1 MGTNGYLLIN
11 FNKNVRS
18 KIHESKF
25 SINKDRHR
33 EPTEALSLVFT
44 VKTVSSGTPKKL
56 DKSTKNQYH
65 LLLTMHNTNTVTNTT
80 EKMI

>member
-1 MGTNGYLLIN
+1 MGTNGYLLIS

-44 VKTVSSGTPKKL
+44 VKTVSSGTPKK
-56 DKSTKNQYH
+56 
-65 LLLTMHNTNTVTNTT
+65 
-80 EKMI
+80 IG

>member
-1 MGTNGYLLIN
+1 MGTYGYLLIN
-11 FNKNVRS
+11 FNKNIRS

-44 VKTVSSGTPKKL
+44 VKTVSSGTPK
-56 DKSTKNQYH
+56 T
-65 LLLTMHNTNTVTNTT
+65 
-80 EKMI
+80 IG

>member
-1 MGTNGYLLIN
+1 MSMGTNGYLLIN
-11 FNKNVRS
+11 FNKNIRS

-44 VKTVSSGTPKKL
+44 VKTVSSGTPKK
-56 DKSTKNQYH
+56 
-65 LLLTMHNTNTVTNTT
+65 
-80 EKMI
+80 IG